1 MTTNLGG
8 KARPRS
14 LAAQRRQEEDRQRTL
29 EVQRAQAQERR
40 EREAELY
47 YELDVKKHELEQQNH
62 ELEKTKV
69 VVDVLKH
76 VATVITALL
85 FILSY
90 FGDQVIP
97 RMRGVAIFGMN
108 LWDWAVMAI
117 SLSLGLSL
125 ISLIFLARNPTW
137 IAEHSL
143 MRLLLLAIL
152 ISIGLATLLILSS
165 LTKMP

>member
-1 MTTNLGG
+1 MATNTEE
-8 KARPRS
+8 RPRS
-14 LAAQRRQEEDRQRTL
+14 L
-29 EVQRAQAQERR
+29 EVQRAQAEERR
-40 EREAELY
+40 QREAELY
-47 YELDVKKHELEQQNH
+47 YELDVKKHELEEENH
-62 ELEKTKV
+62 ELEKSKII
-69 VVDVLKH
+69 VDVLKH

-90 FGDQVIP
+90 FGDRVIP
-97 RMRGVAIFGMN
+97 RMRGMAIFGMN

-117 SLSLGLSL
+117 YLSLGLSL
-125 ISLIFLARNPTW
+125 ISLISLARNPTW
-137 IAEHSL
+137 IAEHWL